1 MSKSPFM
8 DAIEA
13 LEDIREYCEKRESS
27 YKGWGDDAQAFDMR
41 QLKERVDK
49 AIKELTPNF
58 PKDE

>member
-1 MSKSPFM
+1 M